1 MATAILVKTRVIKKS
16 KHKELLYVAQCS
28 SAHCCC
34 RVGVCP
40 GCGTEHRAGPRS
52 YSPRPHSVPL
62 FAYPL
67 LQEIVRGSRGLRWC
81 EARERCSPRAEPAT
95 AQPREPKPYRGGF
108 LFFLFHRLVF
118 CIEITG
124 APHLP
129 LQQCPA
135 IPCSY
140 GYGILLPIVPVIAN
154 LSALRRARERRK
166 RKKKSPIFTLCSKDL
181 LEVNPNSSLNLLLQS
196 SDSLYNI
203 AGIRELHDF
212 LETPYKEPQRDLI

>member
-1 MATAILVKTRVIKKS
+1 MGPQLAPSSALFTAAPFSFKSTLTSPLPKPKSNGDVLLATAILVKTRVIKKS
-16 KHKELLYVAQCS
+16 KHKELLYVTQCS

-34 RVGVCP
+34 RTGVCP

-81 EARERCSPRAEPAT
+81 EARERCIPRAEPAT

-166 RKKKSPIFTLCSKDL
+166 RKKKALF
-181 LEVNPNSSLNLLLQS
+181 
-196 SDSLYNI
+196 
-203 AGIRELHDF
+203 LHCVAKI
-212 LETPYKEPQRDLI
+212 YWR